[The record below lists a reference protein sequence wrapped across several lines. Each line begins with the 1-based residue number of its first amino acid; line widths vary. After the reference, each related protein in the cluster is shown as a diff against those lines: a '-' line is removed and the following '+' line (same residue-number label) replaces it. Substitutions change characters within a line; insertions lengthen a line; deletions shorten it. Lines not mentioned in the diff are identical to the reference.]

1 MVSISSSIKMH
12 AKVSLVIIWISLG
25 SLCWEES
32 GDGGCLLFIKSNY
45 GTLLPVKE

>member
-12 AKVSLVIIWISLG
+12 AIIIWISLG

-32 GDGGCLLFIKSNY
+32 TDGGCLLFVKSNY